1 MADTINVNRAHAE
14 PLYHQIFLLL
24 RDEIIAGTR
33 PYGAS
38 LPTEQELAAHHA
50 VSRITARR
58 ALEELAQK
66 DFVERRRRTG
76 TRITYRAR
84 TRPIEADVEQ
94 AVESLLAFG
103 RDTKV
108 RVLQIATKPCDAD
121 VATRLGIAQ
130 GDMVERAM
138 RVRLRDDEP
147 LGEVV
152 SHVPA
157 SLGLQVTRSDLTAT
171 PMLALLRAAGHAIGG
186 GSQTIS
192 AGVAGGHLAALLGI
206 DVRAPILQ
214 IERIVLDTRQRPLLF
229 TVARYRADR
238 YRIAIDLQPPGRTKP
253 RTP

>member
-1 MADTINVNRAHAE
+1 MADTVNVNRDHAE

-66 DFVERRRRTG
+66 DYVERRRRTG
-76 TRITYRAR
+76 TRITYRAS
-84 TRPIEADVEQ
+84 TRPIEANVEQ

-108 RVLQIATKPCDAD
+108 RVLQVATKPCGAD
-121 VATRLGIAQ
+121 VAKRLDIAE
-130 GDMVERAM
+130 GDLVERAT

-152 SHVPA
+152 SHVPSA
-157 SLGLQVTRSDLTAT
+157 LGLRLT

-186 GSQTIS
+186 GTQTIS
-192 AGVAGGHLAALLGI
+192 GGVAGGHLAALLGI

-214 IERIVLDTRQRPLLF
+214 IERIVLDTKQRPLLF

-238 YRIAIDLQPPGRTKP
+238 YRIAIDLHTSSQSKP
-253 RTP
+253 HTP